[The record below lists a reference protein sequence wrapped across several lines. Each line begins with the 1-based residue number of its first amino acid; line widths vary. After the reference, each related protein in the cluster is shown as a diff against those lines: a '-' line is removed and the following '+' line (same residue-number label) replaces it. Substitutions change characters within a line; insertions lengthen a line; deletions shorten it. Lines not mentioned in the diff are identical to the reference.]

1 MKDIVDRL
9 EDMANGWLCAGLH
22 DADLPAEGALEIVR
36 LRSLANDTHDELSEL
51 REDCAALRKD
61 AERYRWLRHGDN
73 DERGAIK
80 RPGVMTFLLRT
91 GLLDLCCDEGIEED
105 KTTEKYTRAAP
116 AVGCRIT

>member
-22 DADLPAEGALEIVR
+22 DADLPAEGALEIAR

-61 AERYRWLRHGDN
+61 AERYRWLRN
-73 DERGAIK
+73 ASMDERNRLEHYAG
-80 RPGVMTFLLRT
+80 PE
-91 GLLDLCCDEGIEED
+91 LDKVLDA
-105 KTTEKYTRAAP
+105 RP
-116 AVGCRIT
+116 AVDAA